1 MTGIR
6 HARPRN
12 HFIISRGYTETR
24 DACASVR
31 KSRALGGQLKNN
43 DVDGGGLKREEG
55 SQTGL
60 IRSNLRKRGMG
71 EKKKKEEKEEKARIL
86 LL

>member
-60 IRSNLRKRGMG
+60 IRSNLRKRRR
-71 EKKKKEEKEEKARIL
+71 KKKKEEKEEKARIL